1 MRARFEVEE
10 DECIG
15 CGLCEERAPE
25 NIQTPAGECTAQ
37 VVKQPLNDAEE
48 EACKEAAEYCPM
60 GGLRIVSSDA
70 IVASPTPDQRR
81 DS

>member
-25 NIQTPAGECTAQ
+25 NIQTPAGDCTAQ

-60 GGLRIVSSDA
+60 GGLHIVNSDA

>member
-25 NIQTPAGECTAQ
+25 NLQTPAGECTAQ

-48 EACKEAAEYCPM
+48 EACKEAAEYCPL
-60 GGLRIVSSDA
+60 GGLRAVSPDA
-70 IVASPTPDQRR
+70 LVASPTPDQRR
-81 DS
+81 ES